1 MKHYWELVRTK
12 IDGLLLRERVMIF
25 AAAAFVLISLTRTM
39 LLDPILVKQKA
50 LSAQLQQQQGKMK
63 SLQVQIQTV
72 LQAKKE
78 DEKSPLRT
86 RLAQLQQQSKTQEE
100 SLQSRSSRM
109 VEPTE
114 IASMLEQI
122 LSKNGKLQLVAL
134 ETMPVSLVVS
144 QATNTKI
151 GQKHVYKHSVKIT
164 VRGSYLDLLQYLA
177 ALEKA
182 QIQMYWGD
190 LNLTVEKHP
199 TSVLIL
205 TLYTLSLDKVWLKV

>member
-25 AAAAFVLISLTRTM
+25 AAAAFVVISLTRTM

-63 SLQVQIQTV
+63 SLQIQIQTV

-78 DEKSPLRT
+78 DEKSPLRA

-100 SLQSRSSRM
+100 SLQSRSSRI

-134 ETMPVSLVVS
+134 ETMPVSLMVS

-151 GQKHVYKHSVKIT
+151 GQKHVYKHGVKIT

>member
-1 MKHYWELVRTK
+1 MMKHYWELVRTK

-25 AAAAFVLISLTRTM
+25 AAAAFVVISLTRTM

-63 SLQVQIQTV
+63 SLQIQIQTV

-122 LSKNGKLQLVAL
+122 LVKNGKLQLVAL
-134 ETMPVSLVVS
+134 ETMPVSQVVS
-144 QATNTKI
+144 QATAKI

-190 LNLTVEKHP
+190 LSLTVEKHP